1 MAEAPITSRA
11 SKRFW
16 RLLEALPEHVQN
28 QARQTYLIWRDNPR
42 HPSLHFKK
50 LADSKTRKS
59 VRIGLH
65 YRAIGETTD
74 YGIRWVWIGSH
85 ADYDQLVRC

>member
-16 RLLEALPEHVQN
+16 RLLEALPQNVQF
-28 QARQTYLIWRDNPR
+28 QAHQTYLVWRDNPR

-50 LADSKTRKS
+50 LTGSETRMS

-65 YRAIGETTD
+65 YRAIGENTD

-85 ADYDQLVRC
+85 SNYDKLTRR